1 MHNKIAFIAIGQAGG
16 NIGREFEK
24 RGFQV
29 LYINTSKED
38 LDTLKDAK
46 HKYHIKGGE
55 GCNKVRK
62 KAKMLLSEDFDSIF
76 EEIQQKLK
84 AEMYFVVFSSG
95 GGTGS
100 GAGPMLIDLLLDEG
114 KTVGA
119 VTILPSKDD
128 SLKAH
133 INSYECFKELTA
145 IEQMA
150 SCFIIDNDKTD
161 KMTSNRVFADSFD
174 RFVSIPEKFHSELGN
189 IDTAEIMETLRTRGV
204 AKVIARPQAGANY
217 LDALKDNVFAQ
228 NEERAVKYITAV
240 LPENAKMEDVIKEVG
255 TPIDIF
261 QTPGKSEFIC
271 CVAGLTYPQG
281 RLNGI
286 YDFVEQHKEDVLRN
300 LSSSMK
306 VQMKGDVNFVDDFE
320 TETVKSTD
328 EGKPKS
334 KRDLMKKYL

>member
-1 MHNKIAFIAIGQAGG
+1 MRNKIAFIAIGQAGG

-24 RGFQV
+24 KGFQV
-29 LYINTSKED
+29 LYLNTSKED
-38 LDTLKDAK
+38 LETLKEAK

-62 KAKMLLSEDFDSIF
+62 KAKMLLSEDFESIF
-76 EEIQQKLK
+76 EEIQQKLH

-100 GAGPMLIDLLLDEG
+100 GAGPMLIDLLSDEG

-119 VTILPSKDD
+119 VTILPSKSD

-150 SCFIIDNDKTD
+150 SCFIIDNEVTD
-161 KMTSNRVFADSFD
+161 KMTSNRIFADSFD
-174 RFVSIPEKFHSELGN
+174 RFVNIPEKFHSELGN

-204 AKVIARPQAGANY
+204 AKVIARPQVGANY
-217 LDALKDNVFAQ
+217 LDALKDNVFAP
-228 NEERAVKYITAV
+228 NEERTVKYIAAV
-240 LPENAKMEDVIKEVG
+240 LPETAKMEDIVKEVG
-255 TPIDIF
+255 TPVDIF

-271 CVAGLTYPQG
+271 CVAGLSYPQA
-281 RLNGI
+281 RLDGI
-286 YDFVEQHKEDVLRN
+286 YNFVEKNKDDVLKN
-300 LSSSMK
+300 LSSSSK
-306 VQMKGDVNFVDDFE
+306 IQMKSDVNFIDDFE
-320 TETVKSTD
+320 KDTVKSTD
-328 EGKPKS
+328 DSKPKS